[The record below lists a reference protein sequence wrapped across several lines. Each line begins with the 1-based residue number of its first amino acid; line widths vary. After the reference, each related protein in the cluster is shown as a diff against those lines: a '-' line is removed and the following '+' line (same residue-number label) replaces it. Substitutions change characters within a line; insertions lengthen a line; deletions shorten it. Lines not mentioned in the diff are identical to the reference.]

1 MSVACREKEATATE
15 VPMPVSV
22 SANISYSELSA
33 DLFEHSE
40 CIGLFMTN
48 LSGDSY
54 VDNMPLF
61 FNGGWQP
68 ASSLYWQDTVTPV
81 DFLLYSPYDASM
93 SNPRQ
98 YRFSVKR
105 DQSEPSTFRNS
116 CLLAGSATNVS
127 PTLDT
132 VDIAMHP
139 LISQI
144 MVRISAGPG
153 VTAESLANAEI
164 AVRING
170 VKCDLTAD
178 LTTGT
183 SSPCGEISTIIPHRN
198 SNEFTALIPPQ
209 TVEECNLITIMINGR
224 EYTSKKSFTFEQ
236 GKRHLFTLTVSGS
249 TTGGLS
255 VAINSWTDDGSD
267 HGGTAE

>member
-1 MSVACREKEATATE
+1 
-15 VPMPVSV
+15 MPVSV
-22 SANISYSELSA
+22 SANLSNELLA
-33 DLFEHSE
+33 NHFEQSE

-48 LSGDSY
+48 LSGDTY
-54 VDNMPLF
+54 VDNMPLY
-61 FNGGWQP
+61 FNDGWRP
-68 ASSLYWQDTVTPV
+68 ASALYWQDTATPV

-98 YRFSVKR
+98 YRFAVKR
-105 DQSEPSTFRNS
+105 DQSELSAFRNS
-116 CLLAGSATNVS
+116 CLSVGSATNVI
-127 PTLDT
+127 PTLNT
-132 VDIAMHP
+132 VDIALHP

-144 MVRISAGPG
+144 VVRISTGPG

-164 AVRING
+164 TVRING

-209 TVEECNLITIMINGR
+209 TVEECNLITITINGR

-249 TTGGLS
+249 TTDGLS
-255 VAINSWTDDGSD
+255 ATINSWTDDGTD